1 MQDNTLE
8 VQETD
13 RSCKVI
19 HTKIVQI
26 LVHYLCLGML
36 ARTRDRVD
44 HAHYCMVCVNWIRDM
59 AACSSS
65 FSVKTAT
72 RRSLENSSSSV
83 TMDNS

>member
-26 LVHYLCLGML
+26 LVHYLCLGMVERLGCMLDVSQIKL
-36 ARTRDRVD
+36 ARLLRQAKVD
-44 HAHYCMVCVNWIRDM
+44 KW
-59 AACSSS
+59 
-65 FSVKTAT
+65 
-72 RRSLENSSSSV
+72 LGENSSLYQSFL
-83 TMDNS
+83 TEDPE